1 MKVFTYSL
9 CVCGLLRE
17 RYFCAVIIHLI
28 GQAGCFFSC
37 LAFGADP
44 EDGAVRSHL
53 KECLK
58 TILNNNVSQVR
69 ICKPVIHIISR
80 RENKLESCP

>member
-1 MKVFTYSL
+1 MWIVKGNVFL
-9 CVCGLLRE
+9 CCHHTPHRSSWLV
-17 RYFCAVIIHLI
+17 
-28 GQAGCFFSC
+28 FFSW
-37 LAFGADP
+37 LAFAVDL

-58 TILNNNVSQVR
+58 TILDNNVAQVR

-80 RENKLESCP
+80 RENKLENCSLLAQQLRC

>member
-1 MKVFTYSL
+1 M
-9 CVCGLLRE
+9 CGLLRE

-28 GQAGCFFSC
+28 GQAGWFFSW
-37 LAFGADP
+37 LAFDADL
-44 EDGAVRSHL
+44 EDGAVSSHL

-58 TILNNNVSQVR
+58 TVLNNNVSQVR

-80 RENKLESCP
+80 RENKLGSCP